1 MQVLCTFNEKSSN
14 FFKDFFVLRGSNDV
28 TVPGILLSHCSNK
41 YAIKILQD
49 IRVLILRSI
58 ASISSDSEIASG
70 GINLENNE

>member
-14 FFKDFFVLRGSNDV
+14 FFKYFFVLRGSNDV
-28 TVPGILLSHCSNK
+28 IVPGILLSHCSSK

-58 ASISSDSEIASG
+58 VSISSDSEIASG